1 MLKKSGMELLES
13 IKTQY
18 PGMPVVM
25 ITGYASIDKAIEA
38 TRLGAFQFIP
48 KPFTP
53 EELKKITSEV
63 IVA

>member
-1 MLKKSGMELLES
+1 MPKTNGMELLKS
-13 IKTQY
+13 VKKQY
-18 PGMPVVM
+18 PDIPVVM

-53 EELKKITSEV
+53 DELKQVTVE
-63 IVA
+63 ALAA

>member
-1 MLKKSGMELLES
+1 MPKKSGMELLES

-18 PGMPVVM
+18 SDMPVVM

-53 EELKKITSEV
+53 EELRKVTDE
-63 IVA
+63 ALAA